1 MQNFIITRTNKF
13 LQSKKELHVE
23 VYFDALYTTF
33 NEQVGKLIMSMSY
46 LGQFQKHL
54 ENQDYPSFLTLWEEY
69 CLGDEVDGEEL
80 KKILTSIKNSMLAS
94 PSGRHVEKALV
105 LWEKIKE
112 TDLGHEIF
120 KLIFDLQTTNTPLL
134 CDLAFNY
141 LKERYAKDKHFN
153 DKIRL
158 IGLREAINFQG
169 SISNFELLTHM
180 KKGKLVLHSGGWGV
194 GEIIDISFL
203 REQLELEFDYVPGK
217 KDLSFENAFK
227 TLIPIPYDHFL
238 ALRFGNPDELEERA
252 KKNSVEVIHMLLRD
266 LGPSTAA
273 EIKEELCELVIP
285 EKEWTRWWQTT
296 RAKVKKDTLIE
307 TPDELC
313 QPFRL
318 RETEVSHEDRLQ
330 KALEKKLDANQLI
343 QIVYTFLRDFPQTIK
358 NEEFRKSLE
367 EKLKQALSAGEL
379 TDSQEL
385 ALHFFIEDLN
395 EETQYFP
402 TKELISCFTSPEDV
416 VKGIDVIA
424 FKKRALYDIRK
435 LREDSIEIF
444 LNLLLTIN
452 QNTLRDFIITELLQ
466 SKKEDKII
474 EKLNELL
481 AFPIRYPGV
490 LLWYFQKIMKDDS
503 LPLGGG
509 EEKNR
514 FFESLLILLSQLE
527 QDSEHRDQIK
537 KILTFLTTA
546 RYNNVRKIFQNAS
559 KESVQEFLLL
569 ATKCQSLTNHD
580 IKIFHSLAEV
590 VHPSLAKM
598 RKKYKDEEEKAKEN
612 IIWTTEVGYKKIKS
626 RIHEISTVE
635 TVDNAHEIQEAR
647 ALGDLRENA
656 EFKAAKERR
665 SRLQS
670 ELRTLSE
677 QFNRARILTKDGVD
691 TNQVSVGVI
700 VDCKDPNGNK
710 LSYTLLG
717 PWDADPDKNIISFQS
732 KLAQSL
738 MRHKKGD
745 KVTVQEK
752 VLTIFN
758 LRNYFE
764 TL

>member
-1 MQNFIITRTNKF
+1 
-13 LQSKKELHVE
+13 
-23 VYFDALYTTF
+23 
-33 NEQVGKLIMSMSY
+33 MSMSY

-54 ENQDYPSFLTLWEEY
+54 GNQDYPSFLTLWEEY

-80 KKILTSIKNSMLAS
+80 KKILTSIKNSELAN
-94 PSGRHVEKALV
+94 PFGRHVENALV
-105 LWEKIKE
+105 LWEKIKG
-112 TDLGHEIF
+112 TDLGHEIL
-120 KLIFDLQTTNTPLL
+120 KLVFDLQTTNTSQLSE
-134 CDLAFNY
+134 LAFNY
-141 LKERYAKDKHFN
+141 LKERYAEDKHFN

-169 SISNFELLTHM
+169 AISNFELLTHM
-180 KKGKLVLHSGGWGV
+180 KKGKFVFHSGGWGV
-194 GEIIDISFL
+194 GEIIDVSFL
-203 REQLELEFDYVPGK
+203 REQLEIEFDYVPGK
-217 KDLSFENAFK
+217 KDLSFENAFN
-227 TLIPIPYDHFL
+227 TLIPIPNDHFL

-252 KKNSVEVIHMLLRD
+252 KKNPVEVVHMLLRD

-285 EKEWTRWWQTT
+285 EEEWARWWQTA
-296 RAKVKKDTLIE
+296 RSKVKKDTLIE
-307 TPDELC
+307 TPDELRK
-313 QPFRL
+313 PFKL
-318 RETEVSHEDRLQ
+318 RESEVSHEDRLQ

-343 QIVYTFLRDFPQTIK
+343 QIVYTFLRDFPQMIK
-358 NEEFRKSLE
+358 NEEFRKNLE
-367 EKLKQALSAGEL
+367 EKLKGALSTGEL

-385 ALHFFIEDLN
+385 VLHFFIEDLN
-395 EETQYFP
+395 EGAQYSP
-402 TKELISCFTSPEDV
+402 TKELITRFTSPEDV
-416 VKGIDVIA
+416 VKGIDVVA

-435 LREDSIEIF
+435 LREDWIEIF
-444 LNLLLTIN
+444 LSLLLAID
-452 QNTLRDFIITELLQ
+452 QNPLRDYILTELSQ

-481 AFPIRYPGV
+481 AFPSRYPGV
-490 LLWYFQKIMKDDS
+490 LLWYFQKIMKEDS
-503 LPLGGG
+503 LPLAGTEG
-509 EEKNR
+509 KNR

-527 QDSEHRDQIK
+527 QDAGHRDQIK
-537 KILTFLTTA
+537 KVLTFLTTA
-546 RYNNVRKIFQNAS
+546 RYNNVRKIFQTAS
-559 KESVQEFLLL
+559 KEAVQEFLLL
-569 ATKCQSLTNHD
+569 ATKCQSLTDHD

-598 RKKYKDEEEKAKEN
+598 GKKYKDEEAEAEEN
-612 IIWTTEVGYKKIKS
+612 VIWTTEAGYKKIKS

-635 TVDNAHEIQEAR
+635 TVDNAREIEEAR

-677 QFNRARILTKDGVD
+677 QFNRARILTKNDVN
-691 TNQVSVGVI
+691 TNEVSVGVI
-700 VDCKDPNGNK
+700 VDCEDPDGNK

-717 PWDADPDKNIISFQS
+717 PWEADPDKNILSFQS

-738 MRHKKGD
+738 MGHKKGD
-745 KVTVQEK
+745 KVSVQGK
-752 VLTIFN
+752 ALTISN

>member
-1 MQNFIITRTNKF
+1 MQNFIITRINRL

-23 VYFDALYTTF
+23 VYVDTLYTSL

-54 ENQDYPSFLTLWEEY
+54 GNQDYPSFLTLWEEY

-80 KKILTSIKNSMLAS
+80 KKILTSIKNSELAN
-94 PSGRHVEKALV
+94 PFGRHVENALV
-105 LWEKIKE
+105 LWGKIKG
-112 TDLGHEIF
+112 TDLGHEIL
-120 KLIFDLQTTNTPLL
+120 KLVFDLQTTNTPQLSE
-134 CDLAFNY
+134 LAFSY
-141 LKERYAKDKHFN
+141 LKERYAEDKYFN

-169 SISNFELLTHM
+169 AISNFELLTHM
-180 KKGKLVLHSGGWGV
+180 KKGKFVFHSGEWGV
-194 GEIIDISFL
+194 GEIIDVSFL
-203 REQLELEFDYVPGK
+203 REQLEIEFDYVPGK
-217 KDLSFENAFK
+217 KDLSFENAFN
-227 TLIPIPYDHFL
+227 TLIPIPDDHFL

-252 KKNSVEVIHMLLRD
+252 KKNPVEVIHMLLRD

-285 EKEWTRWWQTT
+285 EEEWARWWQTA
-296 RAKVKKDTLIE
+296 RSKVKKDTLIE
-307 TPDELC
+307 TPDELR
-313 QPFRL
+313 QPFKL
-318 RETEVSHEDRLQ
+318 RESEVSHEDRLQ

-358 NEEFRKSLE
+358 NEGFRKNLE
-367 EKLKQALSAGEL
+367 EKLKGTLSTGEL

-385 ALHFFIEDLN
+385 GLHFFIEDLN
-395 EETQYFP
+395 EGSPYSP
-402 TKELISCFTSPEDV
+402 TKELITRFTSPEDV

-435 LREDSIEIF
+435 LREDWTEVF
-444 LNLLLTIN
+444 LNLLLAID
-452 QNTLRDFIITELLQ
+452 QNPLKDYILTELFQ
-466 SKKEDKII
+466 AKKEDKII
-474 EKLNELL
+474 EKLEELL
-481 AFPIRYPGV
+481 AFPSRYPGV

-503 LPLGGG
+503 LPLTGTEG
-509 EEKNR
+509 KNR
-514 FFESLLILLSQLE
+514 LFESLLILLSQLE
-527 QDSEHRDQIK
+527 QDSGHRDQIK
-537 KILTFLTTA
+537 KVLTFLTMA
-546 RYNNVRKIFQNAS
+546 RYNNVRKVFQNAS
-559 KESVQEFLLL
+559 KEAVQEFLLL
-569 ATKCQSLTNHD
+569 ATKCQSLTDHD

-598 RKKYKDEEEKAKEN
+598 GKKYKDEEEEAEEN
-612 IIWTTEVGYKKIKS
+612 VIWTTEAGYKKIKS

-635 TVDNAHEIQEAR
+635 TVDNAREIEEAR

-677 QFNRARILTKDGVD
+677 QFNRARILTKNDVD
-691 TNQVSVGVI
+691 TNEVSVGVI
-700 VDCKDPNGNK
+700 VDCEDQEGNK

-717 PWDADPDKNIISFQS
+717 PWEADPDKNILSFQS
-732 KLAQSL
+732 KLAQNL
-738 MRHKKGD
+738 MGHKKGD
-745 KVTVQEK
+745 KVSVQGK
-752 VLTIFN
+752 ALTISN